1 MQDLMDEQIK
11 IFMKFSETEEPL
23 KQIRIDYIN
32 NRWKQL
38 LELVE
43 DSGKTALQY
52 LFLTNSG
59 GAATTLAFIG
69 TVGVDKIG
77 SEVKFALGFFVLGV
91 ILVGF
96 TRAREFYHLK
106 GLFNQWK
113 LLTNGYFINE
123 KSWEEIIEA
132 DNKKVDGEKLVLR
145 LPWLS
150 FICFIIGCGLGAS
163 ALLTHP
169 HVTANTSPLPFVSV
183 TNSVPAHPHIIVNTN
198 H

>member
-1 MQDLMDEQIK
+1 
-11 IFMKFSETEEPL
+11 MKFSETLEPL
-23 KQIRIDYIN
+23 KKIRNDYIHI
-32 NRWKQL
+32 RGKQL

-77 SEVKFALGFFVLGV
+77 SEAKLALGVFVLGV

-96 TRAREFYHLK
+96 ARAREFYHLK
-106 GLFNQWK
+106 SLFNQWK
-113 LLTNGYFINE
+113 SLINEYFTNE

-132 DNKKVDGEKLVLR
+132 DNKKVDGEKWVFR
-145 LPWLS
+145 LPWMS
-150 FICFIIGCGLGAS
+150 FICFIFGCSLGAL

-169 HVTANTSPLPFVSV
+169 HVTVNTSPLTFMSV
-183 TNSVPAHPHIIVNTN
+183 TNSLLTHPHIIVNTN